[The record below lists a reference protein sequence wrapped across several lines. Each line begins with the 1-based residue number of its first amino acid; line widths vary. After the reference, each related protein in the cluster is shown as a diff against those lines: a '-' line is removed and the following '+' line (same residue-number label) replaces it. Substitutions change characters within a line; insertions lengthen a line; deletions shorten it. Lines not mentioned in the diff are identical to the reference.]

1 MMDTTEATK
10 LNAITF
16 KKEMSWV
23 SDKIDQRLDLFFE
36 KGDLEYKK
44 ILPPDIAEDKSI
56 YADYI
61 TTYCR
66 EEEERFII
74 AMTLATNFMPELF
87 DRFLIKNKAIG

>member
-36 KGDLEYKK
+36 KRDLEYKK

-61 TTYCR
+61 TCLLYTSPSPRDKRQCR
-66 EEEERFII
+66 
-74 AMTLATNFMPELF
+74 MPSS
-87 DRFLIKNKAIG
+87 A